1 MLVVD
6 VVGVFSTL
14 VITVQLV
21 VVRLVEFFAFLRR
34 L

>member
-1 MLVVD
+1 VLVVD